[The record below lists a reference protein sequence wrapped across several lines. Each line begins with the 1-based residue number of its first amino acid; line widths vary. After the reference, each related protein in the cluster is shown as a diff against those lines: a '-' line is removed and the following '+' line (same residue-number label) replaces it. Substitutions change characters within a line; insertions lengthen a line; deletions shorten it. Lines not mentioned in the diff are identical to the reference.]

1 MTKKIF
7 AISLLLLVMIIL
19 SLMPIN
25 GSLSGGVKEEE
36 VIEGKRQQEQQFAYA
51 ANNTNTTTASSSYSY
66 FSSPLPSTT
75 IFNFAAVGD
84 WGCTDD
90 TTNTI
95 KNIQNKDPELVLAL
109 GDLSYENTGNCWLN
123 ETSSINNKLEIA
135 IGNHDYDDKKGDP
148 TLLQAQYKKHFGL
161 SNTYYSFD
169 YHNVHFIAMDSMLPY
184 TINSPQYSFV
194 RNDLISTSQNPDIKW
209 IIVYFHHP
217 MYTSSTKHP
226 SDLLLRETYH
236 PLFDLY
242 GVDLVLQG
250 HNHNYQ
256 RSYPITYNNNI
267 NNNYNKIS
275 NINNDISFKR
285 TVTST
290 NTNTYNNPTGEIYV
304 TAGTGGE
311 SIYDF
316 KNKADFIATQYKGYG
331 FFNVDISSDG
341 TKLIGTFYANEDIG
355 SVKDRFTITKLVTP
369 KLIPVKEDH
378 FYAEKSEVLNAKL
391 HTNYSNDNN

>member
-123 ETSSINNKLEIA
+123 ETSSINNKLKIA
-135 IGNHDYDDKKGDP
+135 IGNHDYDDDHKKVDA
-148 TLLQAQYKKHFGL
+148 TLLQTQYKKHFDL

-169 YHNVHFIAMDSMLPY
+169 YYNVHFIAMDSILPY

-194 RNDLISTSQNPDIKW
+194 RNDLISTSQNADIKW
-209 IIVYFHHP
+209 IIIYFHHP
-217 MYTSSTKHP
+217 MYTSASEHS

-236 PLFDLY
+236 PLFDQY

-256 RSYPITYNNNI
+256 RSYPITYNDDDN
-267 NNNYNKIS
+267 NNNYNKIT
-275 NINNDISFKR
+275 NINNDDISSKP
-285 TVTST
+285 TITSA

-311 SIYDF
+311 SLYDF

-341 TKLIGTFYANEDIG
+341 TKLTGTF
-355 SVKDRFTITKLVTP
+355 
-369 KLIPVKEDH
+369 
-378 FYAEKSEVLNAKL
+378 
-391 HTNYSNDNN
+391 